1 MHPPIVRQRLETWSG
16 RDNLATVMRVVKQS
30 PRVVVIGGGAGG
42 LAAAVDCARRGAS
55 VLVLERGAEVGGKV
69 RQERVGGQ
77 SIDAGPTVLTMR
89 WVFEALFADADA
101 ALAEHVRLQP
111 LPVLARHAWQDGE
124 RLDLYA
130 DREATAAAIA
140 RFASAADASG
150 YLAFCRHTEAI
161 YQKVQ
166 GPFIRT
172 AQPTVASLV
181 GSLGLRGLPGAL
193 GLDFHRTMWRAL
205 GDFFQDQRLRQ
216 LFGRYATYYGSSP
229 FEAPATLNLI
239 AHVEQAGV
247 WAPVGGM
254 SALARAVAELARR
267 QGAEIRHGAEVAA
280 IEADSRVR
288 AVRLASGERVPAE
301 AVIFAGDLA
310 ALGGGLLGPEAAR
323 AVKAPPRSRR
333 SLSALTWCLRG
344 TAGGWPL
351 AYHNVLFS
359 RDYAAEFTALM
370 DRGALPAEPTVY
382 VCAPDR
388 QADPA
393 AVGPERL
400 FVLVNAPPRGG
411 EGWLTAREIEA
422 CERATWRVIERCGLS
437 MAPAEP
443 PRVTTPDEF
452 AARFPGSGGGLYG
465 TATRGLLDALGR
477 PTATT
482 KLPGLYVAGGS
493 VHPGAGVP
501 MATLSGRFA
510 AATACAGLSSTG
522 WSLRAAT
529 AGGTSTRSAT
539 TAATD

>member
-1 MHPPIVRQRLETWSG
+1 MMVAKH
-16 RDNLATVMRVVKQS
+16 S

-42 LAAAVDCARRGAS
+42 LAAAVDCARRGAA
-55 VLVLERGAEVGGKV
+55 VLLLERGTEVGGKV
-69 RQERVGGQ
+69 RQEWVGGQ
-77 SIDAGPTVLTMR
+77 PVDAGPTVLTMR
-89 WVFEALFADADA
+89 WVFEALFADADD
-101 ALAEHVRLQP
+101 ALADHVHLQA
-111 LPVLARHAWQDGE
+111 LSVLARHAWQDGE

-130 DREATAAAIA
+130 DREATAAAIS

-166 GPFIRT
+166 GPFIRA
-172 AQPTVASLV
+172 AQPTLTSLV

-193 GLDFHRTMWRAL
+193 GLDFHRTMWKSL
-205 GDFFQDQRLRQ
+205 GDYFRDPRLRQ
-216 LFGRYATYYGSSP
+216 LFARYATYYGSSP

-239 AHVEQAGV
+239 AHVEQTGV

-254 SALARAVAELARR
+254 SALTGAVAELARR
-267 QGAEIRHGAEVAA
+267 HGAEIRCEAEVAA
-280 IEADSRVR
+280 IEADSCVR

-310 ALGGGLLGPEAAR
+310 ALGDGRLGPAAAR

-333 SLSALTWCLRG
+333 SLSAVTWCLRG
-344 TAGGWPL
+344 QTGGWPL

-388 QADPA
+388 QGDGVPVA
-393 AVGPERL
+393 GERL

-443 PRVTTPDEF
+443 PRVTTPDDF

-510 AATACAGLSSTG
+510 AATACAGLCSTG